1 MADNK
6 KYYYLKLKDNFF
18 DDEKIQI
25 IEAMPDGDTYVN
37 ILLKLYLRSL
47 KRDGKLMATDRIPY
61 SPETLAAVVKK
72 PVGVVRAAVEIF
84 RQFELVEVLDNGEM
98 YMLDIQNFIGTSSTE
113 GDRKREYRRKIA
125 DAKEGKDNK
134 LPPVKNGHLSDERPP
149 EIRDKRLDNIYSSVK
164 PERAKFKYSE
174 KDMKLAEKLKE
185 LVSNLYPQTAEK
197 ANLES
202 WANQFR
208 LLHESDGYNYRE
220 IGEVMLW
227 ALNDDFWQKNIRS
240 ADKFRKQFEQLKVKS
255 GINIKQPK
263 QNDPQE
269 IDGDFS
275 DIDPMNMQD
284 MFQNRF

>member
-134 LPPVKNGHLSDERPP
+134 LPPVKSGHLSDERPP
-149 EIRDKRLDNIYSSVK
+149 EIRDKRIENREYIYSSVK
-164 PERAKFKYSE
+164 PERAKYKYSE
-174 KDMKLAEKLKE
+174 KDMRLAEKLKE
-185 LVSNLYPQTAEK
+185 LVAPLYPNTVKK
-197 ANLES
+197 ANLEA

-208 LLHESDGYNYRE
+208 LLHESDGYNYKE

-227 ALNDDFWQKNIRS
+227 ALNDEFWKKNIRS
-240 ADKFRKQFEQLKVKS
+240 ADKFRKQFEQLKAKS
-255 GINIKQPK
+255 GITNEQPK
-263 QNDPQE
+263 QEATDRNDWL
-269 IDGDFS
+269 
-275 DIDPMNMQD
+275 
-284 MFQNRF
+284 